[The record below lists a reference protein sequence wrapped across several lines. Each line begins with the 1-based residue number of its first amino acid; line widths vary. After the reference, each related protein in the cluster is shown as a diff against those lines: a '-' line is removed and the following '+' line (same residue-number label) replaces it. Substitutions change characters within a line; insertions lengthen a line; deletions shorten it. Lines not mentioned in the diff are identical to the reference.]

1 MQPSVGRSWDR
12 GAGGLV
18 LWRLT
23 AQSPGSCI
31 MQVLGCLPGG
41 SEGAWPQPW
50 RPPPSPAHVCPGLEL
65 LEGSLPQAE
74 FALLCLFFPKAADGR
89 AAEGRGGEEEL
100 WDWGQ

>member
-1 MQPSVGRSWDR
+1 
-12 GAGGLV
+12 
-18 LWRLT
+18 
-23 AQSPGSCI
+23 